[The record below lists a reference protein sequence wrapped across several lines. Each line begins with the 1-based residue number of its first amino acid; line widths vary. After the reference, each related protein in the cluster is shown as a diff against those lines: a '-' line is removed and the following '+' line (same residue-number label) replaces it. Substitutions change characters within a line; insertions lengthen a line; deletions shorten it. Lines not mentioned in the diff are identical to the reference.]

1 MLTYSEDANR
11 ITRTNI
17 VVPVTTSAAQVTLNQ
32 TAVRLEIAARENLS
46 TVTGGTILRALD

>member
-17 VVPVTTSAAQVTLNQ
+17 VVPVTVLAADVTARQ

>member
-32 TAVRLEIAARENLS
+32 TAVRLEIAARENLA

>member
-11 ITRTNI
+11 ITRSNI
-17 VVPVTTSAAQVTLNQ
+17 VVPVTTLAADVTARQ